1 MDFATKLY
9 HRLSTTEKLKLRA
22 ATIGAVD
29 YLAQTEF
36 LFDLVSLPK
45 EERLG
50 TMLKVQ
56 SLVDEAWKSHAA
68 SDTFG
73 RAPLLFLA

>member
-9 HRLSTTEKLKLRA
+9 HRLSATEKLKLRA
-22 ATIGAVD
+22 ATPGAVD

-36 LFDLVSLPK
+36 VVDLIEIPK
-45 EERLG
+45 TERLG
-50 TMLKVQ
+50 VMLKVQ
-56 SLVDEAWKSHAA
+56 SLVDEAWKQHAA
-68 SDTFG
+68 TDTFG